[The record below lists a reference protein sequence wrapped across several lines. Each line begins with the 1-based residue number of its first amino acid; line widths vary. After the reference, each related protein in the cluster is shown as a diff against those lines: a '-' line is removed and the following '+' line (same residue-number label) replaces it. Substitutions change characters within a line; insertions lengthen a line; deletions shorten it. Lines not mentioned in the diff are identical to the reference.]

1 MVRRRKARSK
11 TMPVHYH
18 DYEKYKFWLGLCIFI
33 FGLILWYTNN
43 WGISFMAIGIL
54 TFLKGLI
61 MK

>member
-1 MVRRRKARSK
+1 MVRRRRARPK
-11 TMPVHYH
+11 TMPVHCG
-18 DYEKYKFWLGLCIFI
+18 KYKFWLGLCLFI

-61 MK
+61 MR